1 MQTGHKVR
9 RPPGPFPVTA
19 LSRVVAGGGRRGWI
33 AVLAGGIITGGVTL
47 VVPAL
52 LSRTDAL
59 GFLAI
64 LLGAI
69 GAVYLGFVL
78 ADGRAREF
86 RIEAAGILL
95 FGVLA
100 TTGLALAAPTVLA
113 AGYLGHA
120 LWDSVHGRRGIHTRI
135 PWWYAPWCIGF
146 DLVLGIFLLVAF

>member
-1 MQTGHKVR
+1 MA
-9 RPPGPFPVTA
+9 A
-19 LSRVVAGGGRRGWI
+19 LSGVVTEGGRRGWI
-33 AVLAGGIITGGVTL
+33 AVLAGGFITGGATL
-47 VVPAL
+47 IVPAL
-52 LSRTDAL
+52 LSRSDAL

-86 RIEAAGILL
+86 RIESAGILL

-100 TTGLALAAPTVLA
+100 TIGLTLAAPAVLA
-113 AGYLGHA
+113 AGYLGHG
-120 LWDSVHGRRGIHTRI
+120 LWDSLHGRRGIHTRI

-146 DLVLGIFLLVAF
+146 DVVVGVYLLVAF